1 LSGSG
6 HSRLLKILHID
17 PERNWG
23 GGEAQV
29 FGLLTY
35 LAAQGHQNDLL
46 THPSGPLFARC
57 QHLNVTT
64 VPLKVRNDFDLRC
77 VPRLR
82 RLVKNEN
89 YDIVHLHTKRA
100 HALSLWLPRSGKRPR
115 WVVTRRMDYPE
126 PKSWY
131 TSYLYNQRVDGVIA
145 ISRIIRDLLVSA
157 GVEPGKIRLIHS
169 GIDPQRYQRQPDE
182 FSAGDTSTVIGCLA
196 RLEERKGHRFLLQA
210 AAFLKARG
218 LKLKYRIAG
227 KGPLRDELEQLTD
240 RLGLRNEVCFLGFV
254 ADTAEFLSTIDL
266 LVMPSLFEGLGVAAL
281 EAMAAGKP
289 VIATST
295 GGLVESVLDG
305 VTGLLVPARDPAALT
320 DAIAKLVR
328 TPSLAGEMG
337 RQGRQRVMQHFTLAQ
352 MAQGNESFYYEL
364 LDSLQ

>member
-1 LSGSG
+1 MSGSG

-17 PERNWG
+17 PERSWG

-35 LAAQGHQNDLL
+35 LAAKGHRNELL

-57 QHLNVTT
+57 QDLNVTT

-82 RLVKNEN
+82 RLLKQEN

-100 HALSLWLPRSGKRPR
+100 HALSLWLPHSGKRPR

-126 PKSWY
+126 SKSWY

-145 ISRIIRDLLVSA
+145 ISRVIRDLLVRA
-157 GVEPGKIRLIHS
+157 GVESTKIRLIYS
-169 GIDPQRYQRQPDE
+169 GIDPLRYERQPDPL
-182 FSAGDTSTVIGCLA
+182 SVGDNSTVIGCLA

-210 AAFLKARG
+210 AAILKTRG
-218 LKLKYRIAG
+218 LKLKYRIG
-227 KGPLRDELEQLTD
+227 GEGPCRDELEQLTD
-240 RLGLRNEVCFLGFV
+240 RLGLRDEVRFLGFV

-266 LVMPSLFEGLGVAAL
+266 FVMPSLFEGLGVAAL

-295 GGLVESVLDG
+295 GGLTESVLDG
-305 VTGLLVPARDPAALT
+305 VTGFLVPARDPAALT
-320 DAIAKLVR
+320 EAIAKLVR

-337 RQGRQRVMQHFTLAQ
+337 RQGRERVMQHFTLAQ
-352 MAQGNESFYYEL
+352 MAQRNESFYYEL